1 MNNII
6 KVASRITE
14 EKLMEIYNENK
25 MEFCMIYKVILEY
38 LPEKRNRLL
47 DSLYEGVKKFR
58 YIERKLFFED
68 LGL

>member
-14 EKLMEIYNENK
+14 EELMEIYNENK

-38 LPEKRNRLL
+38 LPERRCKMF
-47 DSLYEGVKKFR
+47 DELYEEVDRFR
-58 YIERKLFFED
+58 NIERKLFFED
-68 LGL
+68 LGF